1 MYFYWYGI
9 VSNGSFLLGHWLHR
23 HINTS
28 FRIITDGSCLCAVFD
43 GPPPFYDAL
52 YSKANNFT
60 TDDILHKVL
69 HVKWIKYLVILDL
82 E

>member
-1 MYFYWYGI
+1 MLICTSIDMVLFLMCH
-9 VSNGSFLLGHWLHR
+9 SFLVIVTYT

-28 FRIITDGSCLCAVFD
+28 FRIITDGSGLCAVFD

-52 YSKANNFT
+52 YSRANNFT

-69 HVKWIKYLVILDL
+69 HVK
-82 E
+82 